1 MDVVHAMLFL
11 DIFWFVVCLYGI
23 AISVTR
29 DENLIPYRGQ
39 HSISSPDD
47 VFRVGRWTLIVGAI
61 MVVVFTV
68 MWVLVSMAA

>member
-11 DIFWFVVCLYGI
+11 DIFWAVVCLYGM
-23 AISVTR
+23 AISVTG

-47 VFRVGRWTLIVGAI
+47 VLRVGRCTLFVGAI
-61 MVVVFTV
+61 MVTIFTAMLALAGVF
-68 MWVLVSMAA
+68 A